1 MSDKPHV
8 VSEVCYREL
17 AEKCDRLH
25 DENERLKE
33 QIRHYQQ
40 TLANLKKDR
49 EANTEPR
56 SERGNGRPPAH
67 RDL

>member
-1 MSDKPHV
+1 MTDKTHV

-33 QIRHYQQ
+33 QVRHYQQ
-40 TLANLKKDR
+40 TLANLAKDLDIKQ
-49 EANTEPR
+49 ENAK
-56 SERGNGRPPAH
+56 
-67 RDL
+67 

>member
-40 TLANLKKDR
+40 MVANLKKDR

-56 SERGNGRPPAH
+56 S
-67 RDL
+67 

>member
-1 MSDKPHV
+1 MNDKPHV

-49 EANTEPR
+49 DINQENEK
-56 SERGNGRPPAH
+56 
-67 RDL
+67 